1 MISYLKGTLA
11 AKHPTE
17 AVIEVGGV
25 GMRCRISLATFAA
38 LPEVGSPVHLVTQM
52 VVRDDGMDLYGFF
65 SEAERILFGL
75 LKGVSGVG
83 PRMAQGILSGL
94 SVEEFAQA
102 LATENLAVLTSIRG
116 VGRKTAE
123 RLVLE
128 LKEKL
133 PRLEEVT
140 GRPIPRELEPEEEV
154 PPWEEEAVL
163 ALRSLGYGASDA
175 EAAVRRALAALEG
188 EPTVE
193 SVVKRAL
200 TLAR

>member
-11 AKHPTE
+11 VKHPTE
-17 AVIEVGGV
+17 AVVEVGGV
-25 GMRCRISLATFAA
+25 GMHCRISLTTYAD
-38 LPEVGSPVHLVTQM
+38 LPEVGSQVHLVTQM
-52 VVRDDGMDLYGFF
+52 VVRDDVIDLYGFI
-65 SEAERILFGL
+65 SEAERMLFGL

-94 SVEEFAQA
+94 SVEEFARA
-102 LATENLAVLTSIRG
+102 LATENLATLTAVRG

-133 PRLEEVT
+133 PHLEEVT
-140 GRPIPRELEPEEEV
+140 GVPVPSGVEPVVEV
-154 PPWEEEAVL
+154 PSWQEEAVL
-163 ALRSLGYGASDA
+163 ALSSLGYSVTDA
-175 EAAVRRALAALEG
+175 EGAVRRALAELEG

-193 SVVKRAL
+193 TVVKRAL

>member
-11 AKHPTE
+11 VKHPTE
-17 AVIEVGGV
+17 AVVEVGGV
-25 GMRCRISLATFAA
+25 GMHCRISLTTYAD
-38 LPEVGSPVHLVTQM
+38 LPEVGSQVHLVTQM
-52 VVRDDGMDLYGFF
+52 VVRDDVIDLYGFI
-65 SEAERILFGL
+65 SEAERMLFGL

-94 SVEEFAQA
+94 SVEEFARA
-102 LATENLAVLTSIRG
+102 LATENLATLTAVRG

-133 PRLEEVT
+133 PHLEEVT
-140 GRPIPRELEPEEEV
+140 GTPVPRGVEPVVEV
-154 PPWEEEAVL
+154 PAWQEEAVL
-163 ALRSLGYGASDA
+163 ALSSLGYSVTDA
-175 EAAVRRALAALEG
+175 EGAVRRALAELEG

-193 SVVKRAL
+193 TVVKRAL

>member
-17 AVIEVGGV
+17 AVVEVGGV

-52 VVRDDGMDLYGFF
+52 VVRDDGIDLYGFF

-140 GRPIPRELEPEEEV
+140 GRPIPRELELEEEV

-175 EAAVRRALAALEG
+175 EAAVRRALTALEG

>member
-17 AVIEVGGV
+17 AIVEVGGV
-25 GMRCRISLATFAA
+25 GLQCRISLATYTV
-38 LPEVGSPVHLVTQM
+38 LPAVGDNVHLVTQLI
-52 VVRDDGMDLYGFF
+52 VRDDGMDLYGFI

-75 LKGVSGVG
+75 LRGVSGVG

-94 SVEEFAQA
+94 SVEEFVKA
-102 LATENLAVLTSIRG
+102 LATENLAALTAIRG

-140 GRPIPRELEPEEEV
+140 GVPVPSDRKPSGEV
-154 PPWEEEAVL
+154 PSWEEEAVL
-163 ALRSLGYGASDA
+163 ALRSLGYGTADA
-175 EAAVRRALAALEG
+175 VAAVRRAVQDMEG

-193 SVVKRAL
+193 TVVKRAL
-200 TLAR
+200 TLSR

>member
-17 AVIEVGGV
+17 AVVEVGGV

-52 VVRDDGMDLYGFF
+52 VVRDDGIDLYGFF

-175 EAAVRRALAALEG
+175 EAAVRRALTALEG

>member
-11 AKHPTE
+11 VKHPTE
-17 AVIEVGGV
+17 AVVEVGGV
-25 GMRCRISLATFAA
+25 GMHCRISLTTYAD
-38 LPEVGSPVHLVTQM
+38 LPEVGSQVHLVTQM
-52 VVRDDGMDLYGFF
+52 VVRDDVIDLYGFI
-65 SEAERILFGL
+65 SEAERMLFGL

-94 SVEEFAQA
+94 SVEEFARA
-102 LATENLAVLTSIRG
+102 LATENLATLTAVRG

-133 PRLEEVT
+133 PHLEEVT
-140 GRPIPRELEPEEEV
+140 GTPVPRGVEPVVKV
-154 PPWEEEAVL
+154 PAWQEEAVL
-163 ALRSLGYGASDA
+163 ALSSLGYSVTDA
-175 EAAVRRALAALEG
+175 EGAVRRALAELEG

-193 SVVKRAL
+193 TVVKRAL

>member
-1 MISYLKGTLA
+1 MISSLKGKLIE
-11 AKHPTE
+11 KRPTE
-17 AVIEVGGV
+17 AIVEVGGV
-25 GMRCRISLATFAA
+25 GFRCHTSLATYAA
-38 LPEVGSPVHLVTQM
+38 LPEAGEEVHLITEM
-52 VVRDDGMDLYGFF
+52 VVREDTIDLYGFI
-65 SEAERILFGL
+65 SLAERTLFRL

-102 LATENLAVLTSIRG
+102 LATDDLPTLTSIRG

-123 RLVLE
+123 RLILE

-140 GRPIPRELEPEEEV
+140 GRKLREEREPGLYAA
-154 PPWEEEAVL
+154 PWEEEAVL
-163 ALRSLGYGASDA
+163 ALRSLGYSASDA
-175 EAAVRRALAALEG
+175 EAAVRRALSELEG

-193 SVVKRAL
+193 SLVKRAL

>member
-163 ALRSLGYGASDA
+163 ALRSLGFGASDA